1 MTNEACT
8 MKRVI
13 VVVVVI
19 IVHEEINR
27 ADKTSSLVHSPLYR
41 AFVESLSGTRTITA
55 GLFLD

>member
-1 MTNEACT
+1 

-13 VVVVVI
+13 VVVIII
-19 IVHEEINR
+19 IVHGEISR

-41 AFVESLSGTRTITA
+41 AFVESLSGTRTIAA